1 MYHYTKEGARTL
13 PVWRTSN
20 IFIDFHCV
28 CPFSRVSGVLAG
40 HIEPCDPSS
49 VQDKQKQAVLEFF
62 FWICDYAGLLQLS
75 CALWVSWQTGLLL
88 RGGNLKATGRISEPL
103 RMWLSENRMCLCLSS
118 LSLKFSEKPSV
129 KTFKRHVCVISSKWQ
144 KKMEK
149 F

>member
-28 CPFSRVSGVLAG
+28 CPFPRVSGVLAG

-103 RMWLSENRMCLCLSS
+103 RMWLSENRMCLCPELFVPKVFREAQCRLLNITFVLS
-118 LSLKFSEKPSV
+118 PPNG
-129 KTFKRHVCVISSKWQ
+129 KRKW
-144 KKMEK
+144 KS